1 MGNYSRS
8 DNEDSLRWAKKIYT
22 FFSGPRVLQTQ
33 IVQTEDAL
41 VDQSHTSEN
50 TKFIEK
56 ERKEVSNPR
65 WLFST
70 TNVYSEY

>member
-1 MGNYSRS
+1 M
-8 DNEDSLRWAKKIYT
+8 
-22 FFSGPRVLQTQ
+22 LQTQ

-56 ERKEVSNPR
+56 ERKKVSNPR

-70 TNVYSEY
+70 TNVYSEYMFFFISMVFFNLRLEYA